1 MRDFKNDYVDQKGK
15 LRDLES
21 KNKEYHQ
28 PPKPMIQE
36 NSFLEDNKK
45 DHKVQSEILSDLKKE
60 LANLKEDSKKLERNS
75 SILMTLSI
83 LLLVSV
89 VIGFIIERL

>member
-28 PPKPMIQE
+28 PPKPMMQE
-36 NSFLEDNKK
+36 NSFLEDNKEA
-45 DHKVQSEILSDLKKE
+45 HKAQSAILSDLRKE
-60 LANLKEDSKKLERNS
+60 LADLKEDSKKIERS
-75 SILMTLSI
+75 SSTLMALSI
-83 LLLVSV
+83 LLLISV
-89 VIGFIIERL
+89 IIGFIIERL

>member
-28 PPKPMIQE
+28 PPKPMTQE

-45 DHKVQSEILSDLKKE
+45 AHGFQSETLLDLKKE
-60 LANLKEDSKKLERNS
+60 LADLKEDSKKLERS
-75 SILMTLSI
+75 SSTLMALSI
-83 LLLVSV
+83 LLLISV
-89 VIGFIIERL
+89 IIGFIIERL